1 MNTEKLLSAA
11 VRSTAAV
18 LFLCLSVA
26 AGAQP
31 GSSQKASF
39 ELVAD
44 RSAYGA
50 GEAVRLAAVVE
61 VEERWHINSH
71 KPAQEYLIPTE
82 LVLDLPTGS
91 GAPTYIY
98 PPDTAY
104 QFPFETEPVLV
115 YDGRFNI
122 VTESL
127 LPDGLTE
134 GSLPLTATLRY
145 QACDDRQCV
154 APTSAQAQ
162 VQLTIGAGG
171 QPINAAVFNG
181 EPDTPQLAMQRAG
194 APAAVSSHGTP
205 APEPEAASSEAAG
218 SSSSLP
224 VMLFLALLG
233 GFILNAMPC
242 VLPVLSLKV
251 FGLVKS
257 AGEGRSHL
265 VAGALATTAGILV
278 SFWGLALAAVL
289 AAKAGAAVGWGVQF
303 QQPGFVTFLA
313 VVVVLFSLNMWGL
326 FEIPLPQ
333 SLARLGGTGPRE
345 GLGGHFASGLFA
357 TLMATP
363 CSAPFLGTAVGFALA
378 QPAYMIFVMFTAI
391 GLGLA
396 LPYLL
401 LAAIPAASKW
411 LPKPG
416 QWMITFRQVMGF
428 LLAAAAV
435 WLFYV
440 LAGQISPE
448 RIAFVQLALLALALF
463 VWLGKE
469 SSQGSGRRRLSALG
483 ALGAAVLSV
492 FLAAGAP
499 PATAGISS
507 SAHLDWIPFDEAQAQ
522 TLAEGGQ
529 LVFVDFTADW
539 CLTCKATERL
549 VLETEEIATAFE
561 EQNVVAMKGDWT
573 NRDDTITEF
582 LARYGRSAVPFYV
595 LFRPGQAPHAFGEL
609 LTKGTLIEVLEA
621 SAVEGSSAG
630 SQAGAGS

>member
-1 MNTEKLLSAA
+1 MNIKKFLPAA
-11 VRSTAAV
+11 ARSTAAV
-18 LFLCLSVA
+18 LFLCLCFP
-26 AGAQP
+26 AGAQM
-31 GSSQKASF
+31 GSAKASF

-44 RSAYGA
+44 RSAYEA

-61 VEERWHINSH
+61 VEERWHINSN

-82 LVLDLPTGS
+82 LQLELPPGS
-91 GAPTYIY
+91 GTPTFIY
-98 PPDTAY
+98 PPDNAY

-122 VTESL
+122 VAEFL
-127 LPDGLTE
+127 LPGDLAGGT
-134 GSLPLTATLRY
+134 LPISATLRY

-154 APTSAQAQ
+154 APTSAQTQ
-162 VQLTIGAGG
+162 LQLTVGSGG
-171 QPINAAVFNG
+171 EAINAAIFDG
-181 EPDTPQLAMQRAG
+181 DPDTPQLAMQRAG
-194 APAAVSSHGTP
+194 EPALGPPPATSHDTSPAEASSPAATGT
-205 APEPEAASSEAAG
+205 

-224 VMLFLALLG
+224 VMLLLALLG

-265 VAGALATTAGILV
+265 VAGALATTAGVLV
-278 SFWGLALAAVL
+278 SFWALALAAVL

-333 SLARLGGTGPRE
+333 SLARIGGSGPSE
-345 GLGGHFASGLFA
+345 GLAGHFASGLFA

-378 QPAYMIFVMFTAI
+378 QPAYMIFIIFTAI

-401 LAAIPAASKW
+401 LAAFPATAKW

-469 SSQGSGRRRLSALG
+469 TSQSAGRRRLSALG
-483 ALGAAVLSV
+483 ALGAAALSI

-499 PATAGISS
+499 PATAGGSA
-507 SAHLDWIPFDEAQAQ
+507 SAHLDWVPFDETQAVS
-522 TLAEGGQ
+522 LAEEGQ

-539 CLTCKATERL
+539 CLTCKANERL
-549 VLETEEIATAFE
+549 VIETEEIASTFE
-561 EQNVVAMKGDWT
+561 ANNVVTMKGDWT

-595 LFRPGQAPHAFGEL
+595 LFRPGQEPHAFGEL
-609 LTKGTLIEVLEA
+609 LTKSNLIEVVEA
-621 SAVEGSSAG
+621 S
-630 SQAGAGS
+630 AGAGS

>member
-1 MNTEKLLSAA
+1 MNIEKFLSAA
-11 VRSTAAV
+11 ARSTAAV
-18 LFLCLSVA
+18 LFLCMCLP
-26 AGAQP
+26 AGAQM
-31 GSSQKASF
+31 GSAPKASF

-44 RSAYGA
+44 RSAYQA

-61 VEERWHINSH
+61 VEERWHINSN

-82 LVLDLPTGS
+82 LELDLPPGS
-91 GAPTYIY
+91 GTPSFIY
-98 PPDTAY
+98 PPDNAY

-122 VTESL
+122 VAEFL
-127 LPDGLTE
+127 LPGDLAVGD
-134 GSLPLTATLRY
+134 LPVNATLRY

-154 APTSAQAQ
+154 APTSAQTQ
-162 VQLTIGAGG
+162 LQLTIGSGG
-171 QPINAAVFNG
+171 EPINAAVFNG
-181 EPDTPQLAMQRAG
+181 EPDTPKLAMQRAG
-194 APAAVSSHGTP
+194 EPALGPSPATSHDSPSEQASGPAATPSST
-205 APEPEAASSEAAG
+205 
-218 SSSSLP
+218 SLP
-224 VMLFLALLG
+224 VMLLLALLG

-265 VAGALATTAGILV
+265 VAGALATTAGVLV
-278 SFWGLALAAVL
+278 SFWALALAAVL

-333 SLARLGGTGPRE
+333 SLAQLGGSGPSE
-345 GLGGHFASGLFA
+345 GLAGHFASGLFA

-363 CSAPFLGTAVGFALA
+363 CSAPFLGTAVGFALS
-378 QPAYMIFVMFTAI
+378 QPAYMIFIIFTAI

-401 LAAIPAASKW
+401 LAAVPSAAKW

-469 SSQGSGRRRLSALG
+469 ASQNAGRRRLSTVG
-483 ALGAAVLSV
+483 ALGAAVLSI

-499 PATAGISS
+499 PATAGISA
-507 SAHLDWIPFDEAQAQ
+507 SAHLDWVPFDEAQAIS
-522 TLAEGGQ
+522 LADQGQ

-539 CLTCKATERL
+539 CLTCKANERL
-549 VLETEEIATAFE
+549 VLETEEIASTFE
-561 EQNVVAMKGDWT
+561 ANNVVAMKGDWT

-595 LFRPGQAPHAFGEL
+595 LFRPGQEPHAFGEL
-609 LTKGTLIEVLEA
+609 LTKSNLIEVVEA
-621 SAVEGSSAG
+621 SV
-630 SQAGAGS
+630 GAGS